1 MVSLVLPS
9 WCRSVPAR
17 GPALVIAPHGGLCAL
32 DLLAP
37 APSTS
42 LRGNDLHTGELA
54 ALLAARLDA
63 SLLANVASDRNDLDL
78 NRVDEVRSRAP
89 WFLDAIAEHL
99 ERIVAEHG
107 RALVLIVHGWQIVE
121 PRCDVGIGARLAD
134 AHDAAARAARLT
146 VSPGFVTGTLEA
158 LRAQGAVRG
167 VRTTYGLRWPAQ
179 SPNNVMQL
187 FRRLPDAASPHGADA
202 IGALAASGRVEAVQL
217 ELGAPLRY
225 PGSWRERFLDA
236 AAAAFGGWIAAGADP
251 DPPQGGGGVDGVTGR
266 RRGEAPAP
274 SRTSDR
280 PAPPRGA
287 ALQVFDGNAQDD
299 GLGIVVGLGAM
310 SPRELGARLL
320 LLPGGQR
327 MLLFTGHE
335 RIGPGANDRVGGL
348 EVRSHAGGMTVRFR
362 GPVLD
367 VPDASRHFRFETA
380 QVDARVAEL
389 ELELHFAARGES
401 GYGAV
406 GGEARL
412 AGRTWRIDAHGFTEP
427 VLARPVAPAGSL
439 RLTASFGGA
448 LGVTAEVAGPGHG
461 ARVRYLTEGGVR
473 EHDVADPTVP
483 RVIVPGRL
491 ADAFEVRAHDG
502 ASLRCRPLG
511 HVTLLRPGPGGRPL
525 HVTFGAARFA
535 LDDGTQG
542 GGFYEHGMPA
552 DGGGAEGR
560 G

>member
-17 GPALVIAPHGGLCAL
+17 GPALVIAPHGGLCAR

-54 ALLAARLDA
+54 QLLAARLDA

-78 NRVDEVRSRAP
+78 NRVDEVCARAP

-107 RALVLIVHGWQIVE
+107 RALVLFVHGWQIVE

-158 LRAQGAVRG
+158 LREHGAVRG
-167 VRTTYGLRWPAQ
+167 LRTTYGLRWPAQ

-187 FRRLPDAASPHGADA
+187 FRRSADGASPHGANA
-202 IGALAASGRVEAVQL
+202 IVEIAASGRVEAVQL

-225 PGSWRERFLDA
+225 PGSWREAVLDA
-236 AAAAFGGWIAAGADP
+236 AASAFGGWMAADP
-251 DPPQGGGGVDGVTGR
+251 APRVGVATANGR
-266 RRGEAPAP
+266 EDAPAP
-274 SRTSDR
+274 PRTSER
-280 PAPPRGA
+280 PPPPRGA
-287 ALQVFDGNAQDD
+287 ALQVFDGKTHDD

-348 EVRSHAGGMTVRFR
+348 EARSQAGGMTVRFR

-367 VPDASRHFRFETA
+367 LPDASRHFRFEAAQLDA
-380 QVDARVAEL
+380 QVADL

-401 GYGAV
+401 GYGSV
-406 GGEARL
+406 EGEARL

-427 VLARPVAPAGSL
+427 VLARPVAPSGSL

-448 LGVTAEVAGPGHG
+448 LGVTAEVAGPRHG
-461 ARVRYLTEGGVR
+461 ARVRYLTNGGAR
-473 EHDVADPTVP
+473 EHEVADTTVP

-491 ADAFEVRAHDG
+491 ADAFEVRAQDG
-502 ASLRCRPLG
+502 PSLRCRPLG
-511 HVTLLRPGPGGRPL
+511 HVTILRPGPGGRPL

-552 DGGGAEGR
+552 DGSGAEER